1 MVVAACIAGAF
12 AVENTTFAVVVM
24 LGAGL
29 VGFWMEENDIPLA
42 PAILGVV
49 LAPVLEANF
58 LNTLIKS
65 QGDMTAFVNRPLAA
79 VLATVTIL
87 IWLFPLL
94 RRVLRLRRRSE
105 ARS

>member
-1 MVVAACIAGAF
+1 
-12 AVENTTFAVVVM
+12 
-24 LGAGL
+24 
-29 VGFWMEENDIPLA
+29 
-42 PAILGVV
+42 
-49 LAPVLEANF
+49 
-58 LNTLIKS
+58 
-65 QGDMTAFVNRPLAA
+65 MTAFVNRPLAA

>member
-1 MVVAACIAGAF
+1 MSTKAKQNLTSHPGFLVRNRSSIIVGKLKKDDQ
-12 AVENTTFAVVVM
+12 AV
-24 LGAGL
+24 L
-29 VGFWMEENDIPLA
+29 D
-42 PAILGVV
+42 
-49 LAPVLEANF
+49 LEANF